1 MGKPLRPIILA
12 ALAVCLSGGGAALG
26 HEKDKYQAAEP
37 AAAVAAVP
45 DTPFPFEIGGPFAL
59 TDHRGRPV
67 TDRDFRGRP
76 MLVFFGYA
84 NCERICPVGLKRMVE
99 AIDLLGEAGRKIQP
113 ILITVDPKRD
123 SPETLAAY
131 VPSVHPRLVGLTGAP
146 AELAAAAKA
155 YRVERQELGKSWD
168 GKPVISHGSY
178 VYLMDAEGRFAT
190 LLPPVLDAAT
200 MAKTIRKYL

>member
-1 MGKPLRPIILA
+1 MRYPVQAVLLA
-12 ALAVCLSGGGAALG
+12 TLAVALPGGAALG
-26 HEKDKYQAAEP
+26 HGEEKHQAAKP

-45 DTPFPFEIGGPFAL
+45 DAPFPFEIGGAFEL

-99 AIDLLGEAGRKIQP
+99 AMDLLGEAGRKIQP
-113 ILITVDPKRD
+113 VLITVDPARD
-123 SPETLAAY
+123 SAESLAAY
-131 VPSVHPRLVGLTGAP
+131 VPTVHPRLVGLTGSP
-146 AELAAAAKA
+146 KQLAAAAKA
-155 YRVERQELGKSWD
+155 YRVERQDLGKSWD

-190 LLPPVLDAAT
+190 LLPPVLDAAA